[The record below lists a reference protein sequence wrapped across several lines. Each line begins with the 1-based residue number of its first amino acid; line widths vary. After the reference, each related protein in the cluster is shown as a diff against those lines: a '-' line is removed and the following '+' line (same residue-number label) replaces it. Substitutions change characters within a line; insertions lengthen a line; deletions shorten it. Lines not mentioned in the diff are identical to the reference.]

1 MYQKMKSKINQNHIY
16 IAVFASFF
24 FFWGVN
30 LNFIR
35 GLEFLNFDSKS
46 RDFLSNFRM
55 SYLILFLIIPILYKF
70 IKEKSLSPNIIFNY
84 QKYVIFFFIFVAV
97 HFFFI
102 KIYYN
107 EIIDK
112 SEILNLSY
120 LLFISIIYCHFR
132 NFIFINFKKIIIFY
146 LVIFIIYSVYEG
158 SQIYNNLGQCDDD
171 ILLSSLIQEE
181 LKFPIVMISGSIV
194 GQCNN
199 DILLIS
205 LIQEYLNISL
215 SNSIY
220 LENSH
225 LAMMTIAVFF
235 STLYMLMQ
243 EKKYNIILFLLLSI
257 EVIIVLNNLST
268 TFFVGY
274 SFSQIVLLLF
284 FIKKIDPKYW
294 IICIV
299 FLFFNSYIFLSDK
312 NCTTK
317 ITDFN
322 VKDVAQN
329 SLQKGNKNITT
340 LIYQRSMIVAKETL
354 LHHSLGWGID
364 GMDNANKDLLKNYKD
379 CLGSGTEAD
388 NCDGMYDKVAGA
400 YSSRDGMYDKDA
412 NWEAFHLNLKDGLSN
427 SLKLFTEF
435 GFFAFIIYFYFLK
448 YILNIKN
455 INSYNLFII
464 VLFITMSIRGAGY
477 FNGGFIF
484 CLLEFFFHKKLIK
497 NEIKN

>member
-1 MYQKMKSKINQNHIY
+1 MKSKINHNHIY
-16 IAVFASFF
+16 IAIFASFF

-35 GLEFLNFDSKS
+35 DLEFLNFDSKS
-46 RDFLSNFRM
+46 SDLLSNFKL
-55 SYLILFLIIPILYKF
+55 SYLIVVLIIPILYKF

-84 QKYVIFFFIFVAV
+84 QKYVIFFVIFVSV

-102 KIYYN
+102 KIYYS

-120 LLFISIIYCHFR
+120 LIFISIIYCHFR

-146 LVIFIIYSVYEG
+146 LAIFIIYSIYER
-158 SQIYNNLGQCDDD
+158 SQIYN
-171 ILLSSLIQEE
+171 
-181 LKFPIVMISGSIV
+181 F

-205 LIQEYLNISL
+205 LIQKYLNISL
-215 SNSIY
+215 TNSIY

-235 STLYMLMQ
+235 STLYILIQ
-243 EKKYNIILFLLLSI
+243 EKKYNIILFLLFSI

-274 SFSQIVLLLF
+274 FFSQIALLLF
-284 FIKKIDPKYW
+284 FIKKINPKYW
-294 IICIV
+294 IISII

-317 ITDFN
+317 ITDFKA
-322 VKDVAQN
+322 KDVVQN
-329 SLQKGNKNITT
+329 SLQKGNTNLTT

-364 GMDNANKDLLKNYKD
+364 GMDNANKNLLKDYKD
-379 CLGSGTEAD
+379 CDVIAMGLSQEISCNHSIPNNVGGKWDSNATFWQIFD
-388 NCDGMYDKVAGA
+388 
-400 YSSRDGMYDKDA
+400 
-412 NWEAFHLNLKDGLSN
+412 LNLKDGLSN

-435 GFFAFIIYFYFLK
+435 GFFAFIIYFYFFK

-484 CLLEFFFHKKLIK
+484 CLLEFFFYKKLIK

>member
-84 QKYVIFFFIFVAV
+84 QKYVIFFVIFVAV

-171 ILLSSLIQEE
+171 ILLMSLIQEE
-181 LKFPIVMISGSIV
+181 MKEPLVMISGSNV

-379 CLGSGTEAD
+379 CDVIASGLSQEISCNHSIPD
-388 NCDGMYDKVAGA
+388 NVNGNFDNNATFWQILD
-400 YSSRDGMYDKDA
+400 
-412 NWEAFHLNLKDGLSN
+412 LNLKDGLSN

>member
-1 MYQKMKSKINQNHIY
+1 MYQKMKSKINHNHIY
-16 IAVFASFF
+16 IAIFASFL

-35 GLEFLNFDSKS
+35 DLTFLNFSNKYI
-46 RDFLSNFRM
+46 DFISNFQL
-55 SYLILFLIIPILYKF
+55 SYLIIFLVIPILYKF

-84 QKYVIFFFIFVAV
+84 QKYVIFFVIFVAV

-146 LVIFIIYSVYEG
+146 LAIFIIYSVYEG
-158 SQIYNNLGQCDDD
+158 SQIYN
-171 ILLSSLIQEE
+171 
-181 LKFPIVMISGSIV
+181 V

-205 LIQEYLNISL
+205 LIQKYLNISL

-235 STLYMLMQ
+235 STLYILIQ
-243 EKKYNIILFLLLSI
+243 EKKYNIILFLLFSI

-274 SFSQIVLLLF
+274 FFSQIALLLF

-294 IICIV
+294 IISII

-317 ITDFN
+317 ITDFKA
-322 VKDVAQN
+322 KDVAQN
-329 SLQKGNKNITT
+329 NLQKGDKNITT
-340 LIYQRSMIVAKETL
+340 LIYQRSIIVAKETL

-364 GMDNANKDLLKNYKD
+364 GMDNANKNLLKNYKD
-379 CLGSGTEAD
+379 CDVIAMGL
-388 NCDGMYDKVAGA
+388 
-400 YSSRDGMYDKDA
+400 SREISCNHSIPNNVGGKSDSNATFWQIFD
-412 NWEAFHLNLKDGLSN
+412 LNLKDGLSN

-435 GFFAFIIYFYFLK
+435 GFFAFIIYFYFFK

-497 NEIKN
+497 N

>member
-1 MYQKMKSKINQNHIY
+1 MYQKMKSKINHNHIY
-16 IAVFASFF
+16 IAIFASFL

-35 GLEFLNFDSKS
+35 DLTFLNFDSKS
-46 RDFLSNFRM
+46 RDFLSNFRI
-55 SYLILFLIIPILYKF
+55 SYLIIFLVIPILYKF

-84 QKYVIFFFIFVAV
+84 QKYVIFFVIFVAV

-146 LVIFIIYSVYEG
+146 LAIFIIYSVYEG
-158 SQIYNNLGQCDDD
+158 SQIYNNVGQCDDD
-171 ILLSSLIQEE
+171 ILLISLIQEE
-181 LKFPIVMISGSIV
+181 IKDPLVMISGSNV

-205 LIQEYLNISL
+205 LIQKYLNISL

-235 STLYMLMQ
+235 STLYILIQ
-243 EKKYNIILFLLLSI
+243 EKKYNIILFLLFSI

-274 SFSQIVLLLF
+274 FFSQIALLLF

-294 IICIV
+294 IISII

-317 ITDFN
+317 ITDFKA
-322 VKDVAQN
+322 KDVAQN
-329 SLQKGNKNITT
+329 NLQKGDKNITT
-340 LIYQRSMIVAKETL
+340 LIYQRSIIVAKETL

-364 GMDNANKDLLKNYKD
+364 GMDNANKNLLKNYKD
-379 CLGSGTEAD
+379 CEAD
-388 NCDGMYDKVAGA
+388 NC
-400 YSSRDGMYDKDA
+400 DGMYDKDA

-435 GFFAFIIYFYFLK
+435 GFFAFIIYFYFFK

-497 NEIKN
+497 N